1 MIEKTVALA
10 EDESGIVAVSEFDS
24 APEIVSEEN
33 FEQRDFEGVVA
44 PEAVEQGA
52 SVAAAAHTMST
63 LRVFPICF
71 HQLCCCNNTCIPQ
84 EKCAPS
90 NYIFQQ
96 LWPWMLQEQLG

>member
-44 PEAVEQGA
+44 PEAVGQGA

-63 LRVFPICF
+63 LQVFPTTSPTERNFKTVQKDKTLIKNHKNGKKF
-71 HQLCCCNNTCIPQ
+71 TLLSPVV
-84 EKCAPS
+84 
-90 NYIFQQ
+90 
-96 LWPWMLQEQLG
+96 LL